1 MPVFLFIF
9 FLLMVAYAI
18 LIDYY
23 HKAWRRMPTFSAAG
37 ANPSTVISVVVPMRN
52 EEKNVEGILESL
64 HQQDYPHHLFEVII
78 VNDNSTDSTWEKLQN
93 IVYPDMSVMP
103 MKLDAG
109 QDTTVSHKKRAISN
123 AIHTARGDLIVTTD
137 ADCRFHPAWLRTI
150 AAFYEWQKSKF
161 IAAPVYMRHERGL
174 LTLFQS
180 LDFITLQGITA
191 ASVYKRF
198 HSMCNGANLAYEKSA
213 FIEVNGF
220 EGIDSIPTGDDMLLM
235 HKIYM
240 RYPEQVFYL
249 KSKEAIVQTEPEYSW
264 KSFFNQRIRWASKAD
279 RYQDR
284 RIIAVLALVYAVNV
298 CFLVLGIASFWK
310 STWFFFFCMLL
321 LAKILIEFPFVESV
335 ARYFG
340 QQRLMWYFPLLQ
352 PLHIVYT
359 IIAGWLGRFGSY
371 TWKGRKIKRA

>member
-1 MPVFLFIF
+1 
-9 FLLMVAYAI
+9 
-18 LIDYY
+18 
-23 HKAWRRMPTFSAAG
+23 
-37 ANPSTVISVVVPMRN
+37 
-52 EEKNVEGILESL
+52 
-64 HQQDYPHHLFEVII
+64 
-78 VNDNSTDSTWEKLQN
+78 
-93 IVYPDMSVMP
+93 
-103 MKLDAG
+103 
-109 QDTTVSHKKRAISN
+109 
-123 AIHTARGDLIVTTD
+123 
-137 ADCRFHPAWLRTI
+137 
-150 AAFYEWQKSKF
+150 
-161 IAAPVYMRHERGL
+161 MRHERGL

-310 STWFFFFCMLL
+310 STWFFFFCH
-321 LAKILIEFPFVESV
+321 A
-335 ARYFG
+335 
-340 QQRLMWYFPLLQ
+340 
-352 PLHIVYT
+352 
-359 IIAGWLGRFGSY
+359 IAGQDPDRISVRGICSAVFWSAAADVVLSSFAAIAYCVHDHCRLAGPLWFIYLEGQE
-371 TWKGRKIKRA
+371 IKRA